1 MFVLDTNT
9 IIYLLK
15 KRKQVVDNFRV
26 VRPENIF
33 VPTVVLYE
41 LQVNLAKTGFPKKR
55 VQQLDE
61 AMEILNLAAFDE
73 SAATVAALVRA
84 RLEQQGRPIG
94 PIDILIAGT
103 AISLGATLVTHN
115 TGEFSRVEGLELVD
129 WF

>member
-15 KRKQVVDNFRV
+15 KRKRVVDNFRI
-26 VRPENIF
+26 VRPESIF

-41 LQVNLAKTGFPKKR
+41 LQVNLAKTGFPRKK

-61 AMEILNLAAFDE
+61 MMEILNLAVFDE
-73 SAATVAALVRA
+73 SAAIAASLIRA
-84 RLEQQGRPIG
+84 SLEGLGRPIG
-94 PIDILIAGT
+94 PIDVLIAGT
-103 AISLGATLVTHN
+103 AISLDATLVTHN
-115 TGEFSRVEGLELVD
+115 MGEFSRVEGLNLAD